1 MSGIDKVFRR
11 YGEDVF
17 GKAYMNKIT
26 DEQVEEARVYACN
39 ELARRTAKYGKQ
51 DSGTVKDLFCS
62 YIFKHF

>member
-1 MSGIDKVFRR
+1 MQDNFEQNILDSDTFK
-11 YGEDVF
+11 YGL
-17 GKAYMNKIT
+17 T